1 MKSETPQCLISVV
14 RKSNSGRAEPGFCH
28 FLAVFPGSKF
38 LPRLQFPELGNGDS
52 KSPCVTSV
60 VGIFEIM

>member
-1 MKSETPQCLISVV
+1 MV
-14 RKSNSGRAEPGFCH
+14 RKSTSGRAEPGFCH
-28 FLAVFPGSKF
+28 FLAVLPGSKL

-52 KSPCVTSV
+52 KSPCVTLV